1 MATLDLVIENV
12 YVFMYVFA
20 RLFAIILLN
29 PVFSRTNIPNVVK
42 TSLVLFSTII
52 IAPLLPLP
60 AEAPLGLLEVFF
72 GVFREFFVGFALT
85 FVFNIYYYMLM
96 FAADI
101 MDTQFGLSMA
111 KVMDPQS
118 HIQTAATGTLMNI
131 LFMLYFFATNSHLE
145 LINVAVGSYELIPVG
160 ASTLNFQGVS
170 TFVFALFTSVFLL
183 ALRLTLPF
191 VAAEFI
197 LEVSMGILMKLIP
210 QIHVF
215 VIHMQG
221 KILLGLILLMTLSVP
236 ITKFID
242 NYIRGIFNS
251 MGEMLLAL
259 VAK

>member
-1 MATLDLVIENV
+1 MATIDLIFENV
-12 YVFMYVFA
+12 YVFMFVFA
-20 RLFAIILLN
+20 RLFAIIILN
-29 PVFSRTNIPNVVK
+29 PIFNRTSVPNVVK
-42 TSLVLFSTII
+42 ASLVLFSTLI
-52 IAPLLPLP
+52 IAPLMPLDT
-60 AEAPLGLLEVFF
+60 EVPQGIWEIGF
-72 GVFREFFVGFALT
+72 GIFREFFVGFALT

-111 KVMDPQS
+111 KVMDPQTN
-118 HIQTAATGTLMNI
+118 IQTAVTGSLMNVI
-131 LFMLYFFATNSHLE
+131 FMLYFFATNSHLE

-160 ASTLNFQGVS
+160 AYTLNFQNSASFVITLFS
-170 TFVFALFTSVFLL
+170 TIFIL

-221 KILLGLILLMTLSVP
+221 KILLGLLLLMTLSIP

-242 NYIRGIFNS
+242 NYIVGIFND
-251 MGEMLLAL
+251 MGHMLKAL
-259 VAK
+259 VS